1 MKIVDLYQRLGQT
14 NPLEQSRQAQET
26 NQAAVQKNR
35 EAQGQPPQGD
45 RVDISQTSKDIKKVQ
60 AVLENTPDVRVDKVR
75 AIKEQIEAGTYQV
88 DSKKVAQA
96 MLTDLLKDLG

>member
-1 MKIVDLYQRLGQT
+1 MKIIDLYQKLGQT

-26 NQAAVQKNR
+26 AQTQKAQ
-35 EAQGQPPQGD
+35 EAQSQPPQGD
-45 RVDISQTSKDIKKVQ
+45 RVDLSQTSKDLKKVQ
-60 AVLENTPDVRVDKVR
+60 AVLENTPDVQADKVR
-75 AIKEQIEAGTYQV
+75 AIKEQIETGTYQV

>member
-1 MKIVDLYQRLGQT
+1 MKIIDLYQKLGQT

-26 NQAAVQKNR
+26 AQTQKAQ
-35 EAQGQPPQGD
+35 EAQSQPPQGD
-45 RVDISQTSKDIKKVQ
+45 RVDLSQTSKDLKKVQ
-60 AVLENTPDVRVDKVR
+60 AVLENTPDVRADKVR
-75 AIKEQIEAGTYQV
+75 AIKEQIETGTYQV